1 MELNISEFD
10 DVEDVGLF
18 DDNTFI
24 PHVKPILKPILKTQ
38 PINPSKKK
46 QVTYDDI
53 LSSLNMTVV
62 DGKLQIVR
70 NNVLEKGKAN
80 VVESNINAK
89 VNASNV
95 NSKINSKANI
105 NYYIKHHYR
114 KQLLDIDRELSELSS
129 IMVDGNT
136 ELESTD
142 IPIQK
147 HIKYL
152 KQPKVLT
159 RKVVNPITRKRNRKE
174 NKHKKLL
181 YKTPLPKTIRIHYK
195 TPRQNRKK
203 SPKKKTVKR
212 RKHPTE
218 NNKQSVYKE
227 NNGFT
232 NFFRNLSK

>member
-38 PINPSKKK
+38 LTPPKKK

-105 NYYIKHHYR
+105 NYNQIHQKFQQQQQPQRQQTHSNNVSRIQTPYERQQQQY
-114 KQLLDIDRELSELSS
+114 QLEQE
-129 IMVDGNT
+129 VP
-136 ELESTD
+136 E
-142 IPIQK
+142 P
-147 HIKYL
+147 
-152 KQPKVLT
+152 LT
-159 RKVVNPITRKRNRKE
+159 RE
-174 NKHKKLL
+174 Q
-181 YKTPLPKTIRIHYK
+181 YKQMVMIQYLNNEA
-195 TPRQNRKK
+195 Q
-203 SPKKKTVKR
+203 KR
-212 RKHPTE
+212 RINEMKSKKMMFSTIS
-218 NNKQSVYKE
+218 NNNINISSQRGNSADLNRLFPRKM
-227 NNGFT
+227 
-232 NFFRNLSK
+232 

>member
-18 DDNTFI
+18 DYNTFI

-38 PINPSKKK
+38 PINPTPSTVVSGVTSLTGAFGYGSLQSKKK

-80 VVESNINAK
+80 IVS

-105 NYYIKHHYR
+105 NYNQIHQKFQQQQQHQPQRQQTQSTNVSRIQSLQTPYERQQQQY
-114 KQLLDIDRELSELSS
+114 QLEQE
-129 IMVDGNT
+129 VP
-136 ELESTD
+136 E
-142 IPIQK
+142 P
-147 HIKYL
+147 
-152 KQPKVLT
+152 LT
-159 RKVVNPITRKRNRKE
+159 RE
-174 NKHKKLL
+174 QYKKMVLIQYL
-181 YKTPLPKTIRIHYK
+181 NNEA
-195 TPRQNRKK
+195 Q
-203 SPKKKTVKR
+203 KR
-212 RKHPTE
+212 RINEMKSKKMMFSTIS
-218 NNKQSVYKE
+218 NNNINISSQRGNSSDLNRLFPRKM
-227 NNGFT
+227 
-232 NFFRNLSK
+232 

>member
-80 VVESNINAK
+80 INAK

-95 NSKINSKANI
+95 NSKINSTANI
-105 NYYIKHHYR
+105 NYNQIHQKFQQQPQRQQTQSNNVSRIQSLQTPYDRQQQQY
-114 KQLLDIDRELSELSS
+114 QLEQE
-129 IMVDGNT
+129 VP
-136 ELESTD
+136 E
-142 IPIQK
+142 P
-147 HIKYL
+147 
-152 KQPKVLT
+152 LT
-159 RKVVNPITRKRNRKE
+159 RE
-174 NKHKKLL
+174 QYKKMVMIQYLNNEA
-181 YKTPLPKTIRIHYK
+181 
-195 TPRQNRKK
+195 Q
-203 SPKKKTVKR
+203 KR
-212 RKHPTE
+212 RINEMKSKKMMFSTIS
-218 NNKQSVYKE
+218 NNNINISSQRGNSADLNRLFPRKM
-227 NNGFT
+227 
-232 NFFRNLSK
+232 

>member
-80 VVESNINAK
+80 IVS

-95 NSKINSKANI
+95 NSKINSTANI
-105 NYYIKHHYR
+105 NYNQIHQKFQQQQQHQPQRQQTQSNNVSRIQSLTGAYDSLQTPYER
-114 KQLLDIDRELSELSS
+114 QQQQYQLEQE
-129 IMVDGNT
+129 VP
-136 ELESTD
+136 E
-142 IPIQK
+142 P
-147 HIKYL
+147 
-152 KQPKVLT
+152 LT
-159 RKVVNPITRKRNRKE
+159 RE
-174 NKHKKLL
+174 QYKKMVMIQYLNNEA
-181 YKTPLPKTIRIHYK
+181 
-195 TPRQNRKK
+195 Q
-203 SPKKKTVKR
+203 KR
-212 RKHPTE
+212 RINEMKSKKMMFSTIS
-218 NNKQSVYKE
+218 NNNINISSQRGNSADLNRLFPRKM
-227 NNGFT
+227 
-232 NFFRNLSK
+232 

>member
-105 NYYIKHHYR
+105 NYNQIHQKFQQQQQQQPQRQQTQSNNVSRIQSLQTPYERQQQQY
-114 KQLLDIDRELSELSS
+114 QLEQE
-129 IMVDGNT
+129 VP
-136 ELESTD
+136 E
-142 IPIQK
+142 P
-147 HIKYL
+147 
-152 KQPKVLT
+152 LT
-159 RKVVNPITRKRNRKE
+159 RE
-174 NKHKKLL
+174 QYKKMVMIQYLNNEA
-181 YKTPLPKTIRIHYK
+181 
-195 TPRQNRKK
+195 Q
-203 SPKKKTVKR
+203 KR
-212 RKHPTE
+212 RINEMKSKKMMFSTIS
-218 NNKQSVYKE
+218 NNNINISSQRGNSADLNRLFPRKM
-227 NNGFT
+227 
-232 NFFRNLSK
+232 

>member
-80 VVESNINAK
+80 IVS

-95 NSKINSKANI
+95 NSKINSTANI
-105 NYYIKHHYR
+105 NYNQIHQKFQQQQQHQPQRQQTHSNNVSRIQSLQTPYERQQQQY
-114 KQLLDIDRELSELSS
+114 QLEQE
-129 IMVDGNT
+129 VP
-136 ELESTD
+136 E
-142 IPIQK
+142 P
-147 HIKYL
+147 
-152 KQPKVLT
+152 LT
-159 RKVVNPITRKRNRKE
+159 RE
-174 NKHKKLL
+174 Q
-181 YKTPLPKTIRIHYK
+181 YKQMVMIQYLNNEA
-195 TPRQNRKK
+195 Q
-203 SPKKKTVKR
+203 KR
-212 RKHPTE
+212 RINEMKSKKMMFSTIS
-218 NNKQSVYKE
+218 NNNINISSQRGNSADLNRLFPRKM
-227 NNGFT
+227 
-232 NFFRNLSK
+232 

>member
-18 DDNTFI
+18 DDNAFI

-80 VVESNINAK
+80 INEK
-89 VNASNV
+89 VAESNV

-105 NYYIKHHYR
+105 NYNQIHQKFQQQRQQTPSTNVSRIQTPYERQQQQY
-114 KQLLDIDRELSELSS
+114 QLEQQVPE
-129 IMVDGNT
+129 
-136 ELESTD
+136 
-142 IPIQK
+142 P
-147 HIKYL
+147 
-152 KQPKVLT
+152 LT
-159 RKVVNPITRKRNRKE
+159 RE
-174 NKHKKLL
+174 Q
-181 YKTPLPKTIRIHYK
+181 YKQMVMIQYLNNEA
-195 TPRQNRKK
+195 Q
-203 SPKKKTVKR
+203 KR
-212 RKHPTE
+212 RINEMKSKKMMFSTIS
-218 NNKQSVYKE
+218 NNNINISSQRGNSGDL
-227 NNGFT
+227 NRL
-232 NFFRNLSK
+232 FRFVG